1 MDADFEGF
9 GVDGADAG
17 QFGESRQVGRLADAG
32 EDESDVFLDVLS
44 ELGRAGCEDVGAED
58 GNVGL
63 KPAFL
68 GPPCKMDGQGDR
80 GFPFRR
86 SFGRDECDLDGVDFD
101 RYADAASVE
110 GNCRDEGG
118 VLQKGL
124 GLGREGRVAR
134 ARSILQRRDLR

>member
-9 GVDGADAG
+9 GVDGPDAG

-44 ELGRAGCEDVGAED
+44 ELGRAVREDVGAED
-58 GNVGL
+58 WNVGL

-68 GPPCKMDGQGDR
+68 GPPRKMDGQGDR
-80 GFPFRR
+80 GFPFSR

-101 RYADAASVE
+101 RHADAAAVE

-118 VLQKGL
+118 VLEKGL